1 MLKKEI
7 KAQLLNALYAPFKNC
22 LLCPLSQQRTN
33 VVFGKG
39 NPDADILFIGEAPGK
54 EEDALGLPFVG
65 RSGKLLTNIFASLN
79 IDTEKIYITN
89 IVKCRPPQNR
99 LPEITEAETCKKT
112 LLDQQISIINPK
124 IICALGS
131 FAAHTLLKTATAI
144 SKLRGKAH
152 LYRSSNVIAT
162 YHPAYILR
170 SPTKFP
176 LLTEDI
182 KYAFSLLNTNGQ

>member
-1 MLKKEI
+1 MTKKEI
-7 KAQLLNALYAPFKNC
+7 KTELLNALYAPFAQC
-22 LLCPLSQQRTN
+22 RLCPLSEQRTN

-39 NPDADILFIGEAPGK
+39 NPDTDILFIGEAPGK

-79 IDTEKIYITN
+79 IDSEKIYITN
-89 IVKCRPPQNR
+89 VVKCRPPQNR
-99 LPEITEAETCKKT
+99 LPEVIEAEICKKT
-112 LLDQQISIINPK
+112 LLDQQISIIGPK
-124 IICALGS
+124 IICVLGS

-152 LYRSSNVIAT
+152 LYRSSVVIAT

-170 SPTKFP
+170 SPRKLP
-176 LLTEDI
+176 LLAEDI
-182 KYAFSLLNTNGQ
+182 RYAFSLLNTNGQ